1 MLDPGR
7 SVGARDDA
15 ITGAGVGALCFFD
28 QRLTNVGGELT
39 GSTTGFILILGQT
52 CDVSPF
58 CI

>member
-28 QRLTNVGGELT
+28 RRLTNVGGELT
-39 GSTTGFILILGQT
+39 DSTTSFILILG
-52 CDVSPF
+52 
-58 CI
+58 